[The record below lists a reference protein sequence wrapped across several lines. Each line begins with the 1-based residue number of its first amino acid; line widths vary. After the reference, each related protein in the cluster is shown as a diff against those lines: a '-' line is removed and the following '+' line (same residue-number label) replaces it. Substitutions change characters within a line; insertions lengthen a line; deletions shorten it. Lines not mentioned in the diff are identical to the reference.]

1 MLQLESD
8 YRLHPVK
15 ESGPGGWCTSTQY
28 LSETPANWAED
39 DVQNLLNV
47 AEEITNKTIE
57 ELNLRG
63 RAIRKRRSVGLVP
76 NPGQEIP
83 RESLDEAVLRV
94 HEVVN
99 KMNEG
104 RGPGLPYCSFNGGND
119 AWVDVGNKRVG
130 VQVLQSYLGIS
141 AHDTL
146 HIGDQFLNTGNDFA
160 ARTVAP
166 CIWITNPQET
176 TYILKSILRLAG
188 VSVRLP
194 TDSDND
200 VDDNDFEHE
209 GDMGKEKGEHPSTI
223 NFDEIE
229 RRTKAAQMMDVY
241 TGEMSN
247 LPTK

>member
-1 MLQLESD
+1 
-8 YRLHPVK
+8 
-15 ESGPGGWCTSTQY
+15 
-28 LSETPANWAED
+28 LSETPANWAEQ
-39 DVQNLLNV
+39 DVQNLLDV
-47 AEEITNKTIE
+47 AEAITNKTIE

-63 RAIRKRRSVGLVP
+63 KAIRKRRSVGLVP
-76 NPGQEIP
+76 NLGQEIP

-130 VQVLQSYLGIS
+130 VQILQSYLGIA

-188 VSVRLP
+188 VPVRLP
-194 TDSDND
+194 TQSEMDND
-200 VDDNDFEHE
+200 ESSENEED
-209 GDMGKEKGEHPSTI
+209 GDIGKEKELQPTI

-229 RRTKAAQMMDVY
+229 RRTKAAQLMDVY
-241 TGEMSN
+241 TGEMLN
-247 LPTK
+247 PTK